1 MNLEVWKMLTE
12 GAEFDGCGSTTVGV
26 PHGNGYAIE
35 LETALFLYGLVRRE
49 QPTFVIETGTHLGFS
64 AAVIG
69 LALKDN
75 SLSHPRKMEGALF
88 SVDSGAYEG
97 KPEALWKR
105 CELGNIVHK
114 VADSEI
120 SATYE
125 KVPDGV
131 VDLVWYDADHS
142 AEAIVREYDS
152 TFRCLNKKRCI
163 IGWHDTKLDERMPG
177 GIYLILEDLKKR
189 RLNGTGWKHISHW
202 GLRNMRGADFVMLS
216 SEDY

>member
-1 MNLEVWKMLTE
+1 MNLEVWKILTE
-12 GAEFDGCGSTTVGV
+12 GVEYDGCGSTTVGA

-35 LETALFLYGLVRRE
+35 LETALLLYGLVRRE
-49 QPTFVIETGTHLGFS
+49 QPTFVIETGTHWGFS

-131 VDLVWYDADHS
+131 VDLGYYDADHDGP
-142 AEAIVREYDS
+142 AIFREYSS
-152 TFRCLNKKRCI
+152 TLRCLNRRRCI
-163 IGWHDTKLDERMPG
+163 LAWHDTSLDKRMAG

-189 RLNGTGWKHISHW
+189 QQDGSGWRHISHW
-202 GLRNMRGADFVMLS
+202 PMRNMRGIDLTLLSNEDF
-216 SEDY
+216 